1 MKKLLTSLLTL
12 ALVFSIALPVSAAPN
27 NKNKAEKNPNTVAYY
42 EEGLHA
48 IPTNPVQYVNGTNI
62 VTKRGNS
69 GQIQAWYTGDD
80 GHGFHSVWNESK
92 SGSCKGEWVLIEDAY
107 PEWGDYLTPDTDYCV
122 KVNSF

>member
-1 MKKLLTSLLTL
+1 MKKLAAGLL
-12 ALVFSIALPVSAAPN
+12 SIALLLTSSVSILAAPN
-27 NKNKAEKNPNTVAYY
+27 NANKAENNPNTVAYY

-48 IPTNPVQYVNGTNI
+48 IPTDPVTYVTGTNI

-69 GQIQAWYTGDD
+69 GQIQAWYTGE
-80 GHGFHSVWNESK
+80 GETGYHSVWNVAK
-92 SGSCKGEWVLIEDAY
+92 NDTCNSGWVFIEDAH